1 MPASCLYVGTSFFSK
16 NIPAGP
22 DGILDGTRFSLL
34 LPALSRIFLEKLSLT
49 LCLGTC
55 NCSATTNGH
64 IKRRF
69 AV

>member
-1 MPASCLYVGTSFFSK
+1 LF
-16 NIPAGP
+16 
-22 DGILDGTRFSLL
+22 
-34 LPALSRIFLEKLSLT
+34 LPELSRIFLEKLSLT
-49 LCLGTC
+49 LFLGTC